1 MAERRNIARNRK
13 AFKNYVIEDRY
24 EAGLELRGSE
34 VKSLRAGKANL
45 TDAYVQEEGD
55 ELFLVNCH
63 INPYPFANMLN
74 HEPLRK
80 RKLLMHRVEMDKIGR
95 KLNERGFTAVPLN
108 LYFKG
113 ARVKLE
119 FGLAKGKRQ
128 SDKRA
133 EIRARDEQR
142 DLEREFKNRQ

>member
-13 AFKNYVIEDRY
+13 AFKNYVIEERH

-45 TDAYVQEEGD
+45 TDSYVQEEGH

-63 INPYPFANMLN
+63 INPYAFANMLN

-80 RKLLMHRVEMDKIGR
+80 RKLLMHRVEIDKIGR

-119 FGLAKGKRQ
+119 FGLARGKRQ
-128 SDKRA
+128 ADKRA

-142 DLEREFKNRQ
+142 DMEREFKNRQ